1 MDQKENFI
9 SVVRCEGS
17 EYTPVF
23 LRDLTL
29 GLDASGI
36 RTTDVFGKKYDPKAS
51 SNAVLALQRTVGH
64 DAVVGCIHTYSLE
77 AFGGITKYPEYG
89 IPYLSVPPFADASM
103 MERYVPDDIDDELL
117 DGMYRSYVMVKEKAP
132 ELAVVMNVGGPVN
145 TAGNLRGI
153 EQFLMD
159 TYTEKELAEEI
170 MEFSYGVMETMINRF
185 HEVSDVVFLASASDN
200 PDMFGPEGFERFSL
214 PYVKRNVEHSHSLGL
229 PVIFHPHGVFSTEDR
244 KDILKMSVDTGTDGF
259 QFAEGN
265 GPEGILEGTKGRCSI
280 MGGVDAFTTL
290 LLGPEERIIRDTN
303 RFMNVLSSE
312 DYVFMCS
319 CSLNRGLSIDNVK
332 TMVNAVREHNRT
344 SQCFRM

>member
-1 MDQKENFI
+1 MDQKENFV
-9 SVVRCEGS
+9 STVCRKGS

-29 GLDASGI
+29 GLDASGM
-36 RTTDVFGKKYDPKAS
+36 RTTDVFGEQYDPKAS
-51 SNAVLALQRTVGH
+51 AESVLALQRMIGH

-77 AFGGITKYPEYG
+77 AFGGITKYPEFG
-89 IPYLSVPPFADASM
+89 IPYLSIPPFADISR
-103 MERYVPDDIDDELL
+103 MERYVPDDVDDALL
-117 DGMYRSYVMVKEKAP
+117 DGMYRSYMMVRERAP

-170 MEFSYGVMETMINRF
+170 MEFSYGVMETIIDKL
-185 HEVSDVVFLASASDN
+185 HEGSDAVFLAAASDN
-200 PDMFGPEGFERFSL
+200 PDMFGPEGFEKFSL

-229 PVIFHPHGVFSTEDR
+229 PAIFHPHGVFSTEDR
-244 KDILKMSVDTGTDGF
+244 RDILKMSVDTGIDGF

-265 GPEGILEGTKGRCSI
+265 EPEGILEGTKGRCSI
-280 MGGVDAFTTL
+280 LGGVDAFTTL
-290 LLGPEERIIRDTN
+290 LLGPEKRIIRDTD
-303 RFMNVLSSE
+303 RFMDSLSYE

-319 CSLNRGLSIDNVK
+319 CSLNRGLSIENIK
-332 TMVNAVREHNRT
+332 TMVNAVRDRKR
-344 SQCFRM
+344 Q

>member
-9 SVVRCEGS
+9 STICRKGS

-36 RTTDVFGKKYDPKAS
+36 RTTDVFGEQYDSKAS
-51 SNAVLALQRTVGH
+51 AGSVLTLQRAIGH

-77 AFGGITKYPEYG
+77 AFGGITKYPELG
-89 IPYLSVPPFADASM
+89 IPYLSVPPFADISR
-103 MERYVPDDIDDELL
+103 MERYVPDDVNDALL
-117 DGMYRSYVMVKEKAP
+117 NGMYRSYRIIKERAP

-159 TYTEKELAEEI
+159 TYTERELADEI
-170 MEFSYGVMETMINRF
+170 MEFSYGVMETIIDKF
-185 HEVSDVVFLASASDN
+185 HGESDAVFLAAASDN
-200 PDMFGPEGFERFSL
+200 PDMFGPEGFEKFSL
-214 PYVKRNVEHSHSLGL
+214 PYVKRNVKHSHSLGL
-229 PVIFHPHGVFSTEDR
+229 PVIFHPHGVFSTDDR
-244 KDILKMSVDTGTDGF
+244 KDILKMSVDTGIDGF

-265 GPEGILEGTKGRCSI
+265 EPEGILNGTKGRCSI
-280 MGGVDAFTTL
+280 LGGVDAFTTL
-290 LLGPEERIIRDTN
+290 LLGPEKRIIRDTD
-303 RFMNVLSSE
+303 RFMDSLCDE

-319 CSLNRGLSIDNVK
+319 CSLNRGLSIENVK
-332 TMVNAVREHNRT
+332 TMVNAVRNYGHR
-344 SQCFRM
+344 

>member
-1 MDQKENFI
+1 MNQKENLL
-9 SVVRCEGS
+9 SAVRCKGS

-29 GLDASGI
+29 GLDASGM
-36 RTTDVFGKKYDPKAS
+36 RTTDVFSRQYDPKAS
-51 SNAVLALQRTVGH
+51 AESVLALQRMIGH

-77 AFGGITKYPEYG
+77 AFGGITKYPEFG
-89 IPYLSVPPFADASM
+89 IPYLSVPPFADISRM
-103 MERYVPDDIDDELL
+103 DNYVPADIDDALL
-117 DGMYRSYVMVKEKAP
+117 EGMYRSYRIIKERAP

-159 TYTEKELAEEI
+159 TYTERELADEI
-170 MEFSYGVMETMINRF
+170 MKFSYGVMETIIDKL
-185 HEVSDVVFLASASDN
+185 HEGSDAVFLASASDN

-214 PYVKRNVEHSHSLGL
+214 PCIRKNVKHSHSLGL

-244 KDILKMSVDTGTDGF
+244 KDVLKMSVDTGIDGF

-265 GPEGILEGTKGRCSI
+265 EPEGILEGTKGRCSI

-290 LLGPEERIIRDTN
+290 LLGPEKRIVRDTH
-303 RFMNVLSSE
+303 RFMDVLSHE

-319 CSLNRGLSIDNVK
+319 CSLNRGLSIENVR
-332 TMVNAVREHNRT
+332 TMVNAVRTYSRE
-344 SQCFRM
+344 

>member
-9 SVVRCEGS
+9 SAVSCRGS

-29 GLDASGI
+29 GLDALNV
-36 RTTDVFGKKYDPKAS
+36 RTTDVFGKQYDPKVSAGS
-51 SNAVLALQRTVGH
+51 VLALQRMIGH

-77 AFGGITKYPEYG
+77 AFGGVTKYPEFG
-89 IPYLSVPPFADASM
+89 IPYLSSPPFADIM
-103 MERYVPDDIDDELL
+103 RMERYTPDDIDDALL
-117 DGMYRSYVMVKEKAP
+117 DGMYRSYGIVRERAP

-159 TYTEKELAEEI
+159 TYTERELADEI
-170 MEFSYGVMETMINRF
+170 MEFSYGVMERMIGKF
-185 HEVSDVVFLASASDN
+185 HDVSDAVFLASASDN

-214 PYVKRNVEHSHSLGL
+214 PCIKKNVKHSHSLGL
-229 PVIFHPHGVFSTEDR
+229 PVIFHPHGVFSTDDR
-244 KDILKMSVDTGTDGF
+244 KDILRMSVDTGIDGF

-265 GPEGILEGTKGRCSI
+265 EPEGILEGTKGKCSI
-280 MGGVDAFTTL
+280 LGGVDAFTTL
-290 LLGPEERIIRDTN
+290 LLGPEKRIVRDTG
-303 RFMNVLSSE
+303 RFLDVLSCE

-319 CSLNRGLSIDNVK
+319 CSLNRGLPIENVK
-332 TMVNAVREHNRT
+332 TMVNAVRNCH
-344 SQCFRM
+344 